1 VAKFGVTFH
10 SEHLNVVPASDDRA
24 CATQRVWADTM
35 NSIDRIV
42 RKKFRF
48 FFQGVLV
55 LSLAALLQAK
65 ALSQEITVRYQQSRK
80 FNAMLVIA
88 QVNGKAAVLIVDT
101 GSSRTMVSPELVAN
115 PNMSA
120 KFPVSFPFARRS
132 EVSSWAEA
140 TLQVGW
146 KRWKQHLVVVQDQA
160 ELRRIFGQP
169 IDGILGQDI
178 LGEFRRVIIDS
189 EHHTLTLEE

>member
-1 VAKFGVTFH
+1 MT
-10 SEHLNVVPASDDRA
+10 
-24 CATQRVWADTM
+24 
-35 NSIDRIV
+35 SIDRIV
-42 RKKFRF
+42 RKKFRA

-55 LSLAALLQAK
+55 LSLAALLQAR
-65 ALSQEITVRYQQSRK
+65 AHIQEITVHYQQSRK

-101 GSSRTMVSPELVAN
+101 GSSRTMISPELVAN
-115 PNMSA
+115 RNMSA
-120 KFPVSFPFARRS
+120 KFPVSFPFAGRS
-132 EVSSWAEA
+132 EVSSWGEA
-140 TLQVGW
+140 SLQVGW

-160 ELRRIFGQP
+160 ELRRIFGQQ

-189 EHHTLTLEE
+189 EHHTLTL

>member
-1 VAKFGVTFH
+1 
-10 SEHLNVVPASDDRA
+10 
-24 CATQRVWADTM
+24 
-35 NSIDRIV
+35 
-42 RKKFRF
+42 
-48 FFQGVLV
+48 
-55 LSLAALLQAK
+55 
-65 ALSQEITVRYQQSRK
+65 
-80 FNAMLVIA
+80 
-88 QVNGKAAVLIVDT
+88 
-101 GSSRTMVSPELVAN
+101 MVSPELVTN

-120 KFPVSFPFARRS
+120 NFPVSFPFARRS
-132 EVSSWAEA
+132 EVSSWGEA

-189 EHHTLTLEE
+189 EHHTLTLKE